1 MTRLQIPEN
10 EPSRCCSPAPVAGAT
25 GTFDDVADTYWAFPV
40 IEAVYAAGGTNG
52 CSANP
57 PYYCPLCR
65 TTRAAAIAMLVRVA
79 GMPQVNP
86 ATPTFSDVPRSH
98 ALYREI
104 ETAVAQGITAGC
116 GGGRFCPDDPAPRWA
131 VAIFTARAFGLPSI
145 ARGHD
150 DCYNA

>member
-1 MTRLQIPEN
+1 APRGVVNRPSDGSERVVANHLGVTRLQIPEN

-65 TTRAAAIAMLVRVA
+65 TTRAAA
-79 GMPQVNP
+79 
-86 ATPTFSDVPRSH
+86 
-98 ALYREI
+98 
-104 ETAVAQGITAGC
+104 
-116 GGGRFCPDDPAPRWA
+116 
-131 VAIFTARAFGLPSI
+131 
-145 ARGHD
+145 
-150 DCYNA
+150 